1 MQVNDYAKWGGHPV
15 KIISQSNN
23 IYGIRIITTNKT
35 RCTKACYH
43 ISLLKR
49 GVLEACGFKKSNIG
63 NYFDCQLQ
71 NHLITADIRWTRMYF
86 ANQCYITISNIGL
99 HCSQSHYSYPNVIS
113 LDNLQDFVRDKTGME
128 LNIDEKKLNIAVKNN
143 LWR

>member
-1 MQVNDYAKWGGHPV
+1 MQVDDYAKWGGYPV

-35 RCTKACYH
+35 RCTTACYH

-49 GVLEACGFKKSNIG
+49 GVLEACGFQKSNQG

-71 NHLITADIRWTRMYF
+71 NHLIIADIRWDRKHL
-86 ANQCYITISNIGL
+86 ANQCDITISGKGL
-99 HCSQSHYSYPNVIS
+99 HCSQSHYSYPNVIF
-113 LDNLQDFVRDKTGME
+113 LDNLQDIVRHRTGME
-128 LNIDEKKLNIAVKNN
+128 LNIDEKKLNIADKNN
-143 LWR
+143 QWR

>member
-1 MQVNDYAKWGGHPV
+1 MGWTSR

-49 GVLEACGFKKSNIG
+49 GVLEACGFQKSNHG

-71 NHLITADIRWTRMYF
+71 NGLIIADIRWNRKHF
-86 ANQCYITISNIGL
+86 ANQCDITISGIGL
-99 HCSQSHYSYPNVIS
+99 HCSQSHCSYPNVIF
-113 LDNLQDFVRDKTGME
+113 LDALQDFVREKIGVE
-128 LNIDEKKLNIAVKNN
+128 LNIDEKKLNIADKNN
-143 LWR
+143 QWR